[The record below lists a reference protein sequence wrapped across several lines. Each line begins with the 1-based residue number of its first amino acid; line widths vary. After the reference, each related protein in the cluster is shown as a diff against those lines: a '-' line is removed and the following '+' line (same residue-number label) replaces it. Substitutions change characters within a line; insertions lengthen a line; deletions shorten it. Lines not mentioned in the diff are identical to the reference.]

1 MVPVSLLAIITASFF
16 FLAALPGDIPHAIL
30 GQIATPEAIAQLK
43 ARLGLDQSVFVRYY
57 HYVGGLLHGSLG
69 ESYYTGD
76 SVLSEIGSRLPST
89 LELVIPGLVL
99 PSCSGW
105 TRRGRRL
112 YDRRAPDKATRACH
126 GRPIG
131 PGLSPALILILSS
144 SRRALAAQGPEG
156 QLSFADTPPPHVTG
170 MYVVDA
176 LLAGDF
182 SLAASAARHL
192 VLPVVTLGIVYSAAF
207 GRTTRALMGR
217 ALNSE
222 YTHFGGLRPFGA
234 PARMER
240 LLAART
246 SLLTYA
252 AVLAA
257 GIIGADAD
265 HRDRL
270 RLERRRSVGGPGNAP
285 ARPTRGGGIRRRRR
299 HDHGRYLPAP
309 RPDLVDSSTHESDSM
324 SVTTIKPH
332 RFRTPDGWCPESTSA
347 LA

>member
-16 FLAALPGDIPHAIL
+16 LLAVLPGDIPHAIL
-30 GQIATPEAIAQLK
+30 GQIATPEAIAHLK
-43 ARLGLDQSVFVRYY
+43 ERLGLDQSVFVRYY

-69 ESYYTGD
+69 ESYYTGQ
-76 SVLSEIGSRLPST
+76 SVLGEIGSRLPST

-99 PSCSGW
+99 AFVLGV
-105 TRRGRRL
+105 GL
-112 YDRRAPDKATRACH
+112 GAVGGYYDRRAPDKATRSILTVTQSV
-126 GRPIG
+126 PDF
-131 PGLSPALILILSS
+131 LLALILILVFFST
-144 SRRALAAQGPEG
+144 LHWLPGPEG

-207 GRTTRALMGR
+207 GRTTRALMGG

-222 YTHFGGLRPFGA
+222 YTHFGRACGLS
-234 PARMER
+234 ER
-240 LLAART
+240 RLIWNAVLAART

-257 GIIGADAD
+257 GIIGADAIIEIIFAWNGVGQWAVEAM
-265 HRDRL
+265 L
-270 RLERRRSVGGPGNAP
+270 RQDLPSVEGYIVIVGTITVVTYLLLDLISSLLDP
-285 ARPTRGGGIRRRRR
+285 RIRFDVR
-299 HDHGRYLPAP
+299 HDA
-309 RPDLVDSSTHESDSM
+309 
-324 SVTTIKPH
+324 
-332 RFRTPDGWCPESTSA
+332 
-347 LA
+347 